1 MLVKMR
7 VARDAPK
14 VARDEITD
22 LPEKFALMWIEL
34 GWCDAVPAEEPD
46 LPADPEELIA
56 GDLIPEIETQ
66 PKKRR

>member
-7 VARDAPK
+7 VSRDAPR

-34 GWCDAVPAEEPD
+34 GWCDAVEEVPVEV
-46 LPADPEELIA
+46 PVE
-56 GDLIPEIETQ
+56 DLIPEIE

>member
-14 VARDEITD
+14 VSRDEITD

-34 GWCDAVPAEEPD
+34 GWCDAVEEVID
-46 LPADPEELIA
+46 EEA
-56 GDLIPEIETQ
+56 QVEDLIPEIETQ

>member
-7 VARDAPK
+7 VSRDAPK

-34 GWCDAVPAEEPD
+34 GWCDAVEEVPVEV
-46 LPADPEELIA
+46 P
-56 GDLIPEIETQ
+56 GDLIPEIEPQ